1 MILLKNTEKYWH
13 MIDEVEAEV
22 FEFNKYVK
30 IFITHSYALK
40 KKITEKNLHFSKYSF
55 GFPPLDDV
63 I

>member
-1 MILLKNTEKYWH
+1 

-55 GFPPLDDV
+55 GFPPLDYV
-63 I
+63 QGVH

>member
-1 MILLKNTEKYWH
+1 

-40 KKITEKNLHFSKYSF
+40 KKNNRKKFAFFKIFLWVSTS
-55 GFPPLDDV
+55 G
-63 I
+63 